1 MDETEP
7 FAISV
12 ARGPAGQTVITV
24 TGELDLASAERLRAQ
39 VASAETGASVV
50 LDLVAVDFCDSS
62 GLRALLDADLQ
73 IRADGGRLRLA
84 APGAA
89 LLRLFELTGVD
100 GFLSVFPTLE
110 EALAR

>member
-1 MDETEP
+1 VDETEP

-12 ARGPAGQTVITV
+12 APGPAGQTVITV
-24 TGELDLASAERLRAQ
+24 TGELDLASSERLRGQ
-39 VASAETGASVV
+39 VASIEPGASVV
-50 LDLVAVDFCDSS
+50 LDLTAVGFCDSS

-73 IRADGGRLRLA
+73 TRAGGGKVRLA

-110 EALAR
+110 EALAE